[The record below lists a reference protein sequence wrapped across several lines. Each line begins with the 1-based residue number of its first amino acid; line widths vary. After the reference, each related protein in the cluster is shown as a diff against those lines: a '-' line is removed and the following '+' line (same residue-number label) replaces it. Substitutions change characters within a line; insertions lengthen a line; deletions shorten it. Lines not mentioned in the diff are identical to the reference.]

1 MMKSA
6 IQQSCLSCDF
16 RPDRFFCDMPI
27 DSLKAFEEIKSVGTY
42 PRHTILFTEGKPV
55 RGIYLLCDG
64 RAKLSICSEFGRRL
78 TLRVAGPGEVLGL
91 GAVLSN
97 TPYEITAELLDTSQI
112 VFVRRKE
119 LMKFLR
125 DHPQVCMQVV
135 RMLSQD
141 LHGAYERVRTIG
153 LVHSRR
159 PRTIVRSRLLM
170 V

>member
-1 MMKSA
+1 MESET
-6 IQQSCLSCDF
+6 QQSCFTCDF
-16 RPDRFFCDMPI
+16 RPDRVFCDMPA
-27 DSLKAFEEIKSVGTY
+27 DSLKAFDEIKSLATY
-42 PRHTILFTEGKPV
+42 PRNTILFSEGRPV

-64 RAKLSICSEFGRRL
+64 RAKLSICSDSGKRL

-91 GAVLSN
+91 GAALSN

-112 VFVRRKE
+112 VFIRRKE

-125 DHPQVCMQVV
+125 EHPSVCLEVV

-153 LVHSRR
+153 MVRTRR
-159 PRTIVRSRLLM
+159 PRSIVRPRAM
-170 V
+170 FA